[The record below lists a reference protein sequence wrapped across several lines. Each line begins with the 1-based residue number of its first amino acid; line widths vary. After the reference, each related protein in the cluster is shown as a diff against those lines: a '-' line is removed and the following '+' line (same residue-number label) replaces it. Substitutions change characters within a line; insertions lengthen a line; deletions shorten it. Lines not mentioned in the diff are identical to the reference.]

1 MSREILDSTPPPA
14 DQRIRYGPGE
24 FHFGDLRVP
33 PKHGPHPAAVVIHG
47 GFWRAT
53 YGLEYSGHICAAL
66 TDAGIATWNIE
77 YRRLGHSGG
86 GWPGTL
92 EDVTDATDHLLPIAA
107 EFNLDL

>member
-1 MSREILDSTPPPA
+1 MSREIFDSTPPPA

-53 YGLEYSGHICAAL
+53 YGLEYTGHICAAL
-66 TDAGIATWNIE
+66 TAAGAFVLSVIISYTPIGKHAD
-77 YRRLGHSGG
+77 RLAESFGHGH
-86 GWPGTL
+86 
-92 EDVTDATDHLLPIAA
+92 E
-107 EFNLDL
+107 